1 MKFAKYV
8 FWVAG
13 IYGLAVIAPLY
24 FLEDTVGRLTPP
36 AITHPE
42 YFYGFA
48 GAALAW
54 QILFLVLATD
64 PVRLRPMMLPAVVEK
79 VSWGL
84 ALAVLFAQHRLP
96 GSVLAVGSLDWIF
109 AALFVA
115 AYLSIRPRVTA

>member
-24 FLEDTVGRLTPP
+24 FLEESIGRLTPP

-42 YFYGFA
+42 YFYGFV

-79 VSWGL
+79 VTWEL
-84 ALAVLFAQHRLP
+84 ALVVLFVQHRLP
-96 GSVLAVGSLDWIF
+96 VSVMAVGSFDWIF

-115 AYLSIRPRVTA
+115 AYLATRPRVAS